1 MVFACRLWCPLLI
14 GIRFF
19 LDGDHKNLKYIH
31 GSLSLKVIRWGLLS
45 RCLDCFYN
53 HIVGTYN
60 YFPDRL
66 SRQDFSQQDQ
76 SVVAA
81 ISQSYLVRLVI

>member
-1 MVFACRLWCPLLI
+1 MVFVCRLWRPLLI

-31 GSLSLKVIRWGLLS
+31 GSLSLKVIRWGLS
-45 RCLDCFYN
+45 MQCLDCFYN
-53 HIVGTYN
+53 HIAGTYN
-60 YFPDRL
+60 FFPDRL
-66 SRQDFSQQDQ
+66 SRQDFSQDQ

-81 ISQSYLVRLVI
+81 IKVS